1 MFSSGLVFVVDVVD
15 VSSKSVQML
24 DSTGETR
31 ARRSRIRAITRQT
44 SAANVCSP
52 GADGTAKILVQRD
65 EGS

>member
-1 MFSSGLVFVVDVVD
+1 MFSSGLVFVVDEFD

-31 ARRSRIRAITRQT
+31 VRRSLMRAITRQT
-44 SAANVCSP
+44 SAANGCSP

-65 EGS
+65 EAS